1 MTELNMT
8 EMERRLEK
16 AEQQFSV
23 LREIGLALEST
34 MTFDEILTMAVERTT
49 RLMGAERST
58 LFLVNSDGDLLSRV
72 IEGDGVNEIHLA
84 PG

>member
-34 MTFDEILTMAVERTT
+34 MTFDEILTMAVESTM
-49 RLMGAERST
+49 RLMGAER
-58 LFLVNSDGDLLSRV
+58 
-72 IEGDGVNEIHLA
+72 
-84 PG
+84 